1 MSWPLVTV
9 IIPCYNNADFIADA
23 VNSVLQQDY
32 PRIEVIVID
41 DGSTDSS
48 VAVLQQFEDR
58 IRLIRQANQGPAA
71 ARNTGLKAATG
82 DYIAFNDAD
91 DIWLPG
97 KLMAQVSYMQQHPHI
112 GLCYTNFTVW
122 RQQQPIEQFI
132 AQLRPPSSPTEV
144 DAGRSGWLYTQLLE
158 KSLMSTIAVMLRRE
172 LVRTVG
178 FFDTSLAIGE
188 DYDYW
193 IRVSRQYQMDKLSG
207 VYAIYRTNPDSTT
220 QKVHPHN
227 YSLQVLQ
234 SALQKYGRRCP
245 SGKEVPKSRI
255 NRYLG
260 ERHFSYGY
268 NAMIKGHRDKA
279 LTSFKACIALR
290 HRFVKASLLAL
301 LCAVPLLYRLRYRT
315 NPHGE

>member
-32 PRIEVIVID
+32 PHIEVIVID

-48 VAVLQQFEDR
+48 VTILQQFDGR
-58 IRLIRQANQGPAA
+58 IRLIRQENQGPAA
-71 ARNTGLKAATG
+71 ARNTGLKAASG

-122 RQQQPIEQFI
+122 RQQQPIEEFI
-132 AQLRPPSSPTEV
+132 AQLRPPSSPAKVDTE
-144 DAGRSGWLYTQLLE
+144 RSGWLYTQLLE
-158 KSLMSTIAVMLRRE
+158 KSLMSTIAVMLRSE

-178 FFDTSLAIGE
+178 LFDTSLAIGE
-188 DYDYW
+188 DHDYW
-193 IRVSRQYQMDKLSG
+193 IRVSRQYQMDKLSD

-220 QKVHPHN
+220 QKVHQQN

-245 SGKEVPKSRI
+245 SGKEVPKSYI

-290 HRFVKASLLAL
+290 HRFVKASLLTI
-301 LCAVPLLYRLRYRT
+301 LCAVPLLYRLHYRT
-315 NPHGE
+315 QHGE

>member
-112 GLCYTNFTVW
+112 GMCFTQWKVW
-122 RQQQPIEQFI
+122 QQTQTLSDFISQLPPPILPLQKIDEQ
-132 AQLRPPSSPTEV
+132 
-144 DAGRSGWLYTQLLE
+144 SGWLYTQLLE
-158 KSLMSTIAVMLRRE
+158 KSLMSTIAVMLRAD
-172 LVRTVG
+172 VVQKVG
-178 FFDTSLAIGE
+178 FFNTKFGIGE
-188 DYDYW
+188 DHDYW
-193 IRVSRQYQMDKLSG
+193 IRISRHYQIDKLNG
-207 VYAIYRTNPDSTT
+207 FYAIYRTNPDSTT

-268 NAMIKGHRDKA
+268 NAMLKGHRDKA
-279 LTSFKACIALR
+279 LTSFKACIVLR
-290 HRFVKASLLAL
+290 HRFIKASLLTL
-301 LCAVPLLYRLRYRT
+301 LCTVPLLYRLRYRT
-315 NPHGE
+315 TPHGE